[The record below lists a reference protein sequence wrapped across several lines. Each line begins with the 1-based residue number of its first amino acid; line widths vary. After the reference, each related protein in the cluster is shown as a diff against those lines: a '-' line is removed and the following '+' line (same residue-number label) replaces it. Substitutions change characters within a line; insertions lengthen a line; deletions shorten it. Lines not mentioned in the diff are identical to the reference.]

1 MPPQNN
7 GLQAGRG
14 VGNQYSAL
22 NVVPM
27 KRLAA
32 NSSIAATLDLRERA
46 AAFAAPNEYHA
57 LSSGRQA
64 SERYKVYEGR
74 KMASQDELVDAKI
87 AAAEARTDTK
97 IVRLEGK
104 MDLVIESL
112 RSSRAEARDNR
123 RAVIGNLWVIFGS
136 IVAILAILVT
146 VAPVIFD
153 MGFRLR
159 ETVTKEVQD
168 RIPAPAAPA
177 SPNSQR

>member
-1 MPPQNN
+1 MPPQSNV
-7 GLQAGRG
+7 LQTVRNPYAPPP
-14 VGNQYSAL
+14 VGAYTEVGSDAELVNL
-22 NVVPM
+22 
-27 KRLAA
+27 KRAA
-32 NSSIAATLDLRERA
+32 NAAAT
-46 AAFAAPNEYHA
+46 NEYHV
-57 LSSGRQA
+57 LSSGPQTH
-64 SERYKVYEGR
+64 EHYKAYEGR

-123 RAVIGNLWVIFGS
+123 RAVIANQWVIFGS

-146 VAPVIFD
+146 VATVAPAIFD

-159 ETVTKEVQD
+159 ETITKEVQD